1 MSLAG
6 NASLNNI
13 RTVVFDWDDTLRSN
27 DPHAHHFFCEYV
39 EASGMTLDPEK
50 RRAAQLWE
58 HRYWATSEDLQNDFD
73 VHAEGSEAFWLN
85 YSRRHL
91 LALGLSAQETEPLA
105 PGAHTHMRENYKPA
119 NRLRPHTLET
129 LSELRSAGYAL
140 GVITNRSRAIY
151 ADMHELGLD
160 LHFDFYLT
168 GGQLGAYKPQR
179 EIFEKLL
186 HFIRQPANE
195 VLYVGDNYYADVV
208 GARNAGL
215 QSVLLNWNGLYADVD
230 CLAIQSLSELLK
242 VLQLETVS

>member
-1 MSLAG
+1 MAG
-6 NASLNNI
+6 NASLDHI
-13 RTVVFDWDDTLRSN
+13 RTVVFDWDDTLRTN
-27 DPHAHHFFCEYV
+27 DPHAHHFFCEFV
-39 EASGMTLDPEK
+39 ETATKPLDAET

-58 HRYWATSEDLQNDFD
+58 HRYWATSEDLLNDFNQ
-73 VHAEGSEAFWLN
+73 HSEGSEAFWLN

-91 LALGLSAQETEPLA
+91 LALGLSDQEVEPLV
-105 PGAHTHMRENYKPA
+105 PSAHAHMRENYKPA
-119 NRLRPHTLET
+119 NRLHPDTLET
-129 LSELRSAGYAL
+129 LTELRSAGYAL

-186 HFIRQPANE
+186 QFIGQPANE

-208 GARNAGL
+208 GARKAGL
-215 QSVLLNWNGLYADVD
+215 EAVLLNWSGLYGELD
-230 CLAIQSLSELLK
+230 CVAIQSLSELPK
-242 VLQLETVS
+242 ALQLQSVS